1 MINFVR
7 KACCCL
13 LLLLPAFASRALQP
27 QWAFRVSFTNK
38 NGTAS
43 LSNPL
48 TFLSQRSLD
57 RRNRFSI
64 AVDSTDLPVSPDY
77 IDSVLNITGGKLHVT
92 SRWLNQCVILLED
105 SSKILLLQGKPYI
118 NTIRLVGVYPQ
129 GLHRVTAG
137 TNNNN
142 LPANGQSAY
151 PKLARTTGSA
161 AYYGGSYTQ
170 TAMVNGDFLHDNGL
184 KGSGQLIAVLDA
196 GFLNADLHVGFD
208 SMFHN
213 NRLLD
218 THDFVLDTSYV
229 FVSSIHGMAALST
242 MAGNMPGK
250 YVGTAPEAMYVLYR
264 TEDETFGIDREIEMD
279 NLLAGAE
286 RADSIGANIITASV
300 GYFDFTN
307 PTFTYTSAQLDGKT
321 TLAAVTANIATK
333 KGMLFFST
341 AGNQGTGGLLSPG
354 DADSAMSVGSVDQS
368 RVPASSSGYGPN
380 AALIIKPDVSM
391 MGEPASI
398 LSGPDSTVTVAS
410 GTSFAA
416 PQLAG
421 WAACLLQ
428 GNSNLSPFT
437 IKNAIIRSADH
448 YTNPGVQIGYG
459 IPDFHKVATYL
470 NLSVHAI
477 PIPAGSDFVTVWPT
491 VFDQVLYVKFATQE
505 KQTVQCVLTDVTG
518 KQISTHQLTVQ
529 NGSDWFMINMPP
541 ALPSGMY
548 FFTAIGKDGKQ
559 TIKLIKN

>member
-13 LLLLPAFASRALQP
+13 LLLLSAFASRALQP

-38 NGTAS
+38 NGTSS

-48 TFLSQRSLD
+48 SFLSQRSLD
-57 RRNRFSI
+57 RRSRFSI
-64 AVDSTDLPVSPDY
+64 AVDSTDLPVSPAY
-77 IDSVLNITGGKLHVT
+77 IDSVLSITGGKIHVT

-118 NTIRLVGVYPQ
+118 NNIRLVGVYPQ
-129 GLHRVTAG
+129 GLHRMPG
-137 TNNNN
+137 GENNAN
-142 LPANGQSAY
+142 LPAGNQSAFS
-151 PKLARTTGSA
+151 KLARTTGSA
-161 AYYGGSYTQ
+161 AYYGNSYTQ

-184 KGSGQLIAVLDA
+184 RGSGQLIAVLDA

-213 NRLLD
+213 NHLLD

-321 TLAAVTANIATK
+321 TLTAVTANIATK

-341 AGNQGTGGLLSPG
+341 AGNQGTGGLLTPG

-368 RVPASSSGYGPN
+368 RVPAASSGYGPN
-380 AALIIKPDVSM
+380 AAQIIKPDVSM
-391 MGEPASI
+391 MGEPAAI
-398 LSGPDSTVTVAS
+398 LSGGDSAVTVAS

-428 GNSNLSPFT
+428 GNSNLFPFT
-437 IKNAIIRSADH
+437 IKDAIIRSADH

-459 IPDFHKVATYL
+459 IPDFHKVASYL
-470 NLSVHAI
+470 NLGVHEIPSV
-477 PIPAGSDFVTVWPT
+477 AGNDFMMAWPT
-491 VFDQVLYVKFATQE
+491 VFDQVLYVKLTTQD
-505 KQTVQCVLTDVTG
+505 KQTVQGILTDVTG
-518 KQISTHQLTVQ
+518 KQLFTQQLTTQ
-529 NGSDWFMINMPP
+529 KGSDWFAISMPP
-541 ALPSGMY
+541 ALPAGMY
-548 FFTAIGKDGKQ
+548 FFTAAGKEGRQ
-559 TIKLIKN
+559 TVKLIKN